1 MTDGGCV
8 ATAEFR
14 RNVSELMPFA
24 VCANP
29 DSDLRVLVIS
39 AAVLPA
45 AANGRLEADGVVLVR
60 ANAVPCSQAGVPV
73 APADHAVRVG
83 AVYGDAITGL
93 TVRCVS
99 GSARQLSL
107 DGRPL
112 RRVR

>member
-1 MTDGGCV
+1 
-8 ATAEFR
+8 
-14 RNVSELMPFA
+14 MPFA
-24 VCANP
+24 VYASP
-29 DSDLRVLVIS
+29 GSGLRVMVIS
-39 AAVLPA
+39 AGVLP
-45 AANGRLEADGVVLVR
+45 AANGRLEADGVVLIR
-60 ANAVPCSQAGVPV
+60 ANGVPCSQAGAPV

-83 AVYGDAITGL
+83 AVYGDAATGL